1 MIPKTPI
8 SQFPLLNTQP
18 SELAPPIKW
27 PGGKTKEYEYF
38 RQLIPPFERYIE
50 PFFGGGAVFFK
61 LLPPKKALIND
72 FSEDLITF
80 YKFLK
85 NDPEDQFATSLQ
97 EYVHN
102 WEKVPDYIHI
112 LEQELIALYDSY
124 RNNTIHVEELE
135 SSIET
140 LVSKSESRLNGL
152 FSNEFC
158 ISQANLLKQISR
170 NLVAKL
176 KRMAILE
183 SRHGDMSRLDVS
195 SNIETAF
202 RSGFYMHFRDLMN
215 RRFDT
220 TSSITSAKASANYY
234 FIREFCYGSMFRYNN
249 AGDFNIPY
257 GGIAYNRKD
266 FAGKVNRLLSGD
278 YRTAL
283 KNTTIKKGDFES
295 VLKESKLNPQDF
307 VFLDPPYDSEFS
319 EYDQQ
324 SFDRNDQARLAH
336 FIKTTPAKCLLVIK
350 STPFILSLYAD
361 TPTILIES
369 FEKKYQYNV
378 KGRNDQDV
386 THLII
391 RNY

>member
-1 MIPKTPI
+1 MSTT
-8 SQFPLLNTQP
+8 QYPLLHTRP
-18 SELAPPIKW
+18 PELSPPIKW

-38 RQLIPPFERYIE
+38 RQLIPQFERYIE

-61 LLPPKKALIND
+61 LLPKKAIIND

-80 YKFLK
+80 YEFLK
-85 NDPEDQFATSLQ
+85 NDPDDQFATSLK

-102 WEKVPDYIHI
+102 WGKVPDYVSI

-124 RNNTIHVEELE
+124 RKNTINVEELE

-176 KRMAILE
+176 KRMAVLE
-183 SRHGDMSRLDVS
+183 LQHGSMSHTDIRN
-195 SNIETAF
+195 NIETAF

-215 RRFDT
+215 GKLDM
-220 TSSITSAKASANYY
+220 SGLITSAKKSANYY
-234 FIREFCYGSMFRYNN
+234 FIREFCYGSMFRYNK

-278 YRTAL
+278 YRSAL
-283 KNTTIKKGDFES
+283 KNATIKKGDFES
-295 VLKESKLNPQDF
+295 ALKGSKVTSRDF

-324 SFDRNDQARLAH
+324 SFGRNDQARLAN

-378 KGRNDQDV
+378 RGRNDQDV